1 MANSSKGN
9 FEPDFAMTNC
19 DCSSTCNPCASNYD
33 LHNSYQNEPAS
44 ESYNNEDCKSW
55 DFQDIP
61 KLLTDEEKLKLEKDK
76 TLVTEFKQRKLELE
90 AEKNWD
96 LFYKRNTTK
105 FFKDRHWTKREFI
118 DLVIENKQVDGRI
131 TVFEVG
137 CGVGNFMFPLMEE
150 DLSLKFIACD
160 FSKRAIQFV
169 KEHPQYD
176 AERCTVFHC
185 DATKDNLTSH
195 ILPNSVDLA
204 TMIFVLSAIH
214 PDKMIDVL
222 KNVFQV
228 LKPGGHLLFR
238 DYGLYDYAMLR
249 FAPGH
254 KLEENFYVRQ
264 DGTRAYYF
272 SKEKLESL
280 VTTAGYEVTNL
291 QYVHRETVN
300 MKEQLNVPRIFVQGK
315 FTKHSVQD
323 PVESADRKRE

>member
-1 MANSSKGN
+1 MANSSKED
-9 FEPDFAMTNC
+9 FEPDFIVTNC
-19 DCSSTCNPCASNYD
+19 ACSSTCKPRVSNYNSYHSEPVSASND
-33 LHNSYQNEPAS
+33 
-44 ESYNNEDCKSW
+44 NEDCESW

-61 KLLTDEEKLKLEKDK
+61 KHLTDEEKVKLEKDN

-118 DLVIENKQVDGRI
+118 DLVRENKQFNG

-150 DLSLKFIACD
+150 DPSLNFIACD
-160 FSKRAIQFV
+160 FSKRAVQFV

-185 DATKDNLTSH
+185 DATKDNLASH
-195 ILPNSVDLA
+195 ILPNSVDMA

-214 PDKMIDVL
+214 PDKMVDVL

-280 VTTAGYEVTNL
+280 VTAAGYDVKEL

-300 MKEQLNVPRIFVQGK
+300 KKEGLCVPRIFVQGK

-323 PVESADRKRE
+323 QVEHK